1 MQGLKIMMPRSIQ
14 IFAYSV
20 TIAVLIALDIWA
32 MTVIISWQPFAKR
45 HENSSIE
52 TEASAAVAPIGGTG
66 ASQTVSAAPA
76 AGPAQQPA
84 EDSAATTEASKPT
97 LSPKAQPRA
106 GKISDGGTMVSSASP
121 AP

>member
-14 IFAYSV
+14 VFAYSV

-45 HENSSIE
+45 YENSSIV
-52 TEASAAVAPIGGTG
+52 TEASAAVASIGGTD

-76 AGPAQQPA
+76 AGPAQQPS
-84 EDSAATTEASKPT
+84 EDSAGTTQRSKP
-97 LSPKAQPRA
+97 PVAAQA
-106 GKISDGGTMVSSASP
+106 G
-121 AP
+121 